1 MKYLIYWDFLSFISF
16 SILDSNIKPNSFD
29 HSFGSY

>member
-29 HSFGSY
+29 HSSGSY